1 MTTLNISCTL
11 SLTDEQEAQLFMYW
25 GIYNAF
31 QKPGSSQVSLNDFVS
46 MCSGMGIGHILEQ
59 AEKITA
65 GERQG

>member
-11 SLTDEQEAQLFMYW
+11 TLTDEQETQLFMYW

-31 QKPGSSQVSLNDFVS
+31 QKPGSFQVSLNDFVS
-46 MCSGMGIGHILEQ
+46 MCSGMGIDHILEQ